1 MVRIVGTIP
10 FYHQDESEKIGE
22 IERILEG
29 SKGDIIVLPEEYFG
43 SPKKAYEKNDKL
55 VDKLEKIARE
65 KNVGLVVGVIEKDD
79 DKKYQ
84 AIWFF
89 NENGKFLG
97 SERKYNLAGYEM
109 DPDFYHLSPNPS
121 KFFEKKVY
129 EIKGTKG
136 TGIVCWEVYDLHSKV
151 ACDSA
156 NVDWIA
162 DLIKFPINYFPVYEK
177 KNGNY
182 VLKNLVKSEKEYGE
196 WIKKLHELS
205 GDTLSL
211 VVTSC
216 NPTFP
221 GLGNLLPIDA
231 RPLACVIHPNDGLI
245 RATMFGGTFISF
257 DFEPEMITKIRNGN
271 EVNAKAWRIR
281 HKYDKRKL
289 TIERSSQE

>member
-1 MVRIVGTIP
+1 MVRIVATIP
-10 FYHQDESEKIGE
+10 FYHQDETKKIEE
-22 IERILEG
+22 IERIIEN

-43 SPKKAYEKNDKL
+43 GPKKAYEKNDRL
-55 VDKLEKIARE
+55 VDALEKIASER
-65 KNVGLVVGVIEKDD
+65 NVGLVTGVIESEE

-109 DPDFYHLSPNPS
+109 DSDFYCLSSNPS
-121 KFFEKKVY
+121 RFFERKAY

-136 TGIVCWEVYDLHSKV
+136 TGILCWEVYDLHSKV

-177 KNGNY
+177 KEKNY
-182 VLKNLVKSEKEYGE
+182 VLKDLVKSEKEYGE

-205 GDTLSL
+205 SDTLSL
-211 VVTSC
+211 VITSC

-221 GLGNLLPIDA
+221 GLENILPMDA
-231 RPLACVIHPNDGLI
+231 RPLACVIHPNDGLV
-245 RATMFGGTFISF
+245 RATMRNGAFISF
-257 DFEPEMITKIRNGN
+257 DFDPEVIMKIRNGS

-289 TIERSSQE
+289 IIERLSQE